1 MVELGVPEQG
11 GAKHSSLRGKS
22 CVHRGTSDPGLAVQD
37 SFGPSLQ
44 DTLYVWAKTVTTDP
58 KAARSTFDYDSLP

>member
-22 CVHRGTSDPGLAVQD
+22 YVHRGTSDPGLAVQD